1 MEPKNEFEV
10 GSTVTMALKEY
21 NRMIGVLK
29 DEREK
34 NSAMSATLTK
44 WSEFLRQLD
53 GNPRII
59 EMYTKELDNSKKIGT
74 AFYASFDE
82 FVKQSKMDFKDINK

>member
-1 MEPKNEFEV
+1 MEEKNEFEV
-10 GSTVTMALKEY
+10 RSTVTLSLDEY
-21 NRMIGVLK
+21 NRMTGVIK

-59 EMYTKELDNSKKIGT
+59 GMYTKELDNSKKIGT

-82 FVKQSKMDFKDINK
+82 FTKQSKMDFNEIVK

>member
-1 MEPKNEFEV
+1 METKNEFEV
-10 GSTVTMALKEY
+10 SSTVTMSLNEY
-21 NRMIGVLK
+21 NRITGVIK

-59 EMYTKELDNSKKIGT
+59 EMYTKELDSSQKIGT

-82 FVKQSKMDFKDINK
+82 FIKQSKMDFKEINK